1 MLLGIPTTHDRQFP
15 ILSPDF
21 CVVGE
26 RSSGG
31 FPAEQSA
38 AGEYAISVFQLS
50 LLADEGLARLNYSTP
65 SLSLARP

>member
-1 MLLGIPTTHDRQFP
+1 MLLGVPTTHDRQFP

-21 CVVGE
+21 CVAGE

-38 AGEYAISVFQLS
+38 AGEYAISVFQTKF
-50 LLADEGLARLNYSTP
+50 AG
-65 SLSLARP
+65 